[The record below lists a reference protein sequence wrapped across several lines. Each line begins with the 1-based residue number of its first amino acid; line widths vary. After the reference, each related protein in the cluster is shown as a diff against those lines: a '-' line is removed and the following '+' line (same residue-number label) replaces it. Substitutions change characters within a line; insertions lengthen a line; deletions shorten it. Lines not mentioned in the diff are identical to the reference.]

1 MATVLETL
9 DGLLAPLSAPLRSI
23 VGAPRGLRPLTV
35 IGAVALSAG
44 LIILGILSTLAP
56 AFAAT
61 TYGVPIASAT
71 EAGWVTATGMRDF
84 GIGVSSLLLLR
95 ECPAALPSFLVGV
108 LLIPLADVAITAA
121 YGGGLLAA
129 APHFGGVIAVGV
141 LLIAARGDSGYELA
155 ERDIAGRKA

>member
-1 MATVLETL
+1 MEAVLQPLAT
-9 DGLLAPLSAPLRSI
+9 LLGSI

-35 IGAVALSAG
+35 IGSVALSAG
-44 LIILGILSTLAP
+44 LIILGILSTLSP

-61 TYGVPIASAT
+61 TYGMPIATSS

-84 GIGVSSLLLLR
+84 GIGLSSLLLLR

-108 LLIPLADVAITAA
+108 LLIPLADVAVTAA

-141 LLIAARGDSGYELA
+141 LLIVARGDPGCFGAAY
-155 ERDIAGRKA
+155 

>member
-1 MATVLETL
+1 MESL
-9 DGLLAPLSAPLRSI
+9 DGLLAPLATPLGSV
-23 VGAPRGLRPLTV
+23 VGAPRGMRPLTV

-44 LIILGILSTLAP
+44 LIMLGILSSLAP

-61 TYGVPIASAT
+61 TYGMKITSAT

-84 GIGVSSLLLLR
+84 GIGLSSLLLLR
-95 ECPAALPSFLVGV
+95 NQPAALPSFLVGV

>member
-9 DGLLAPLSAPLRSI
+9 DGLLAPLSKFLGSI

-35 IGAVALSAG
+35 VGAVALSAG

-61 TYGVPIASAT
+61 TYGMPSS

-84 GIGVSSLLLLR
+84 GIGLSALLLLR
-95 ECPAALPSFLVGV
+95 NQPAALPSFLVGV

-121 YGGGLLAA
+121 YGDGLLAA

-155 ERDIAGRKA
+155 DRDIAGRKA

>member
-9 DGLLAPLSAPLRSI
+9 DGLLAPLSAVPRSI

-35 IGAVALSAG
+35 IGTVALSAG
-44 LIILGILSTLAP
+44 LIILGILSTITP

-61 TYGVPIASAT
+61 TYGLPIASAT

-84 GIGVSSLLLLR
+84 GIGLSSLLLLR

-108 LLIPLADVAITAA
+108 VLIPLADVAVTAT
-121 YGGGLLAA
+121 YGGGGLLAA

-141 LLIAARGDSGYELA
+141 LLIVARGDPGCFGAAY
-155 ERDIAGRKA
+155 

>member
-1 MATVLETL
+1 MESL
-9 DGLLAPLSAPLRSI
+9 DGLLAPLATPLGSI

-44 LIILGILSTLAP
+44 LIILGILSTITP

-61 TYGVPIASAT
+61 TYGMPITSAS

-84 GIGVSSLLLLR
+84 GIGLSALLLLR

-108 LLIPLADVAITAA
+108 VLIPLADVAITAA

-129 APHFGGVIAVGV
+129 APHLGGVIAVGV
-141 LLIAARGDSGYELA
+141 LLIVTRGDPGCFGAAY
-155 ERDIAGRKA
+155 

>member
-1 MATVLETL
+1 MAIAMESL
-9 DGLLAPLSAPLRSI
+9 DGLLAPLSTLLGSI

-35 IGAVALSAG
+35 IGSVALSAG

-61 TYGVPIASAT
+61 TYGMPSS

-84 GIGVSSLLLLR
+84 GIGLSALLLLR

-108 LLIPLADVAITAA
+108 VLIPLADVAVTAA

-141 LLIAARGDSGYELA
+141 LLIVARGDPGCFGAAY
-155 ERDIAGRKA
+155 